1 MHPKSTWLTNLFG
14 MFKKNVCCLS
24 KLTKRCGTQTGGVA
38 KQQAQNKLTFFLCVK
53 FLLLKQHTFVCTRVL
68 TQQNFHVSFS
78 LSTLNKKK
86 QVDSLPFR

>member
-38 KQQAQNKLTFFLCVK
+38 KQQAQNKLTFF
-53 FLLLKQHTFVCTRVL
+53 FVCEVSFVKTAYLRMHKGVDATKL
-68 TQQNFHVSFS
+68 SCFFFFEHTQQKE
-78 LSTLNKKK
+78 TG
-86 QVDSLPFR
+86 